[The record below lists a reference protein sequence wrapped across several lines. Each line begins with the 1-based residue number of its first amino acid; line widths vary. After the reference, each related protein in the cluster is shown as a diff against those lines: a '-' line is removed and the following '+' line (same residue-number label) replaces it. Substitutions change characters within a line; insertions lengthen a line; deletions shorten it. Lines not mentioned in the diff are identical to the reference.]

1 MVDFI
6 HLHLHT
12 QYSIL
17 DGACR
22 IKEMVGKAV
31 ASGMKGVA
39 VTDHG
44 NLFGI
49 KEFAEAAAKQKD
61 FKPIFGCET
70 YVAHRS
76 RFEKTDL
83 IDRKGDHLILLAK
96 NATGYKNL
104 LKLISLAW
112 IEGHYYKPR
121 IDKELLMKHH
131 EGLIASS
138 ACLAGEI
145 PRAILAGNVAKAEQ
159 VISEYKEL

>member
-31 ASGMKGVA
+31 EQGMKGAA

-49 KEFAEAAAKQKD
+49 KEFSEVAA
-61 FKPIFGCET
+61 
-70 YVAHRS
+70 
-76 RFEKTDL
+76 
-83 IDRKGDHLILLAK
+83 
-96 NATGYKNL
+96 
-104 LKLISLAW
+104 
-112 IEGHYYKPR
+112 
-121 IDKELLMKHH
+121 
-131 EGLIASS
+131 
-138 ACLAGEI
+138 
-145 PRAILAGNVAKAEQ
+145 
-159 VISEYKEL
+159 

>member
-1 MVDFI
+1 MADFI

-22 IKEMVGKAV
+22 IKDMFGKDV
-31 ASGMKGVA
+31 SMGMKGGS
-39 VTDHG
+39 VTDHV

-49 KEFAEAAAKQKD
+49 KEFAEAAAKQTD

-70 YVAHRS
+70 YVARRS
-76 RFEKTDL
+76 RFEKTEL

-104 LKLISLAW
+104 LKLISFSW
-112 IEGHYYKPR
+112 TEGHYY
-121 IDKELLMKHH
+121 
-131 EGLIASS
+131 
-138 ACLAGEI
+138 
-145 PRAILAGNVAKAEQ
+145 
-159 VISEYKEL
+159 